1 MAIVNLR
8 DSLDHALS
16 EMFEFWRYDAWIIV
30 DDQIPIERL
39 INEAETVPGVT
50 NAEGWGFTVARYVRP
65 DDTESDNLYLI
76 APPAGTPLLDPP
88 VIAGRRLRPG
98 DTVPGGEDRPPI
110 AGGDKP
116 GAGPQDPGET
126 VTCHRILHGP
136 GETVR

>member
-39 INEAETVPGVT
+39 VNEAESVQGVT

-65 DDTESDNLYLI
+65 DDTEVSLGLANVLGLVCARVTPTRLLSVLACSPTNLLC
-76 APPAGTPLLDPP
+76 TL
-88 VIAGRRLRPG
+88 V
-98 DTVPGGEDRPPI
+98 
-110 AGGDKP
+110 
-116 GAGPQDPGET
+116 
-126 VTCHRILHGP
+126 
-136 GETVR
+136 VR